1 MDNIQ
6 KITLSIYVP
15 CFNEENN
22 ITNTLNKIK
31 EAVQHISYEVLV
43 VDDGSKDKTIEMIEK
58 FKKNNPN
65 INITIICNENNLGI
79 GFNHRATVHKASG
92 KYYMMITG
100 DAPEPSDEI
109 KKVVNNIGKADMI
122 LTYLDDKMGLIR
134 RVLSK
139 IFSFLINLI
148 TLNNIKY
155 YNGPNI
161 HLLENVK
168 LYSGRRSGFGYQAE
182 LITAQLR
189 EKKTYIE
196 VEISPY
202 TPPSEKLELLELLV
216 KLRNFKKLPSVTAS
230 LISIFF
236 NQIIHIVKKILK
248 IK

>member
-1 MDNIQ
+1 VDNIEN
-6 KITLSIYVP
+6 ITLSIYVP

-22 ITNTLNKIK
+22 IISTLNRIK
-31 EAVQHISYEVLV
+31 ETVQHISYEMIV
-43 VDDGSKDKTIEMIEK
+43 VDDGSEDKTIESVEK

-65 INITIICNENNLGI
+65 VNIKILRNENQLGI
-79 GFNHRATVHKASG
+79 GFNHRAAARKASG

-100 DAPEPSDEI
+100 DSDEPTDEL
-109 KKVVNNIGKADMI
+109 KKIVNNIGKADMI
-122 LTYLDDKMGLIR
+122 LCYLNDKR
-134 RVLSK
+134 RIERRTLSRVFVF
-139 IFSFLINLI
+139 IVNLI

-182 LITAQLR
+182 LVTAQLR

-196 VEISPY
+196 VEISPVSS
-202 TPPSEKLELLELLV
+202 PLEKLELLGLL
-216 KLRNFKKLPSVTAS
+216 RKLPSVTAS
-230 LISIFF
+230 VISIFF
-236 NQIIHIVKKILK
+236 NQIIHKVKKILK

>member
-122 LTYLDDKMGLIR
+122 LTYFFDKRKIFR
-134 RVLSK
+134 RTLSK
-139 IFSFLINLI
+139 IFVIIINLI
-148 TLNNIKY
+148 TLNNLKY
-155 YNGPNI
+155 YNAANI
-161 HLLENVK
+161 YLLENVK
-168 LYSGRRSGFGYQAE
+168 LFSGKGSGFGFQAE
-182 LITAQLR
+182 LITEQLR
-189 EKKTYIE
+189 QKKTYIE
-196 VEISPY
+196 IEIEP
-202 TPPSEKLELLELLV
+202 TFKPSDSESSQALKVRNILNVARSIILIFLE
-216 KLRNFKKLPSVTAS
+216 
-230 LISIFF
+230 
-236 NQIIHIVKKILK
+236 QIIYILK
-248 IK
+248 KALKISK

>member
-1 MDNIQ
+1 MD

-22 ITNTLNKIK
+22 IANTLNKIK
-31 EAVQHISYEVLV
+31 EAVQHISYEVLI
-43 VDDGSKDKTIEMIEK
+43 VDDASKDKTTDMAEK

-65 INITIICNENNLGI
+65 VNIKIIRNENNKGI
-79 GFNHRATVHKASG
+79 GFNHRVTAYKAIG
-92 KYYMMITG
+92 KYYMMIAG
-100 DAPEPSDEI
+100 DAPEPSAEI

-122 LTYLDDKMGLIR
+122 LTYLVDKRGITR

-139 IFSFLINLI
+139 IFSFAVNLI

-161 HLLENVK
+161 HLLKNVK
-168 LYSGRRSGFGYQAE
+168 LYSGRRSGYGYSAE
-182 LITAQLR
+182 LITAQLKER
-189 EKKTYIE
+189 KTYIE

-202 TPPSEKLELLELLV
+202 TPPSEKLELLELLD
-216 KLRNFKKLPSVTAS
+216 KLKNLQKLPSVTAS

-236 NQIIHIVKKILK
+236 NQIIYIVKKILK
-248 IK
+248 TK

>member
-1 MDNIQ
+1 MEN
-6 KITLSIYVP
+6 ITLSIYVP

-22 ITNTLNKIK
+22 IVNTLNNIK
-31 EAVQHISYEVLV
+31 EGVQQISYEVLV
-43 VDDGSKDKTIEMIEK
+43 VDDASKDKTIEVVEK
-58 FKKNNPN
+58 FKKNNPDLN
-65 INITIICNENNLGI
+65 IKILRNENNRGI
-79 GFNHRATVHKASG
+79 GFNYRATAHRALG
-92 KYYMMITG
+92 KYYMLICG
-100 DAPEPSDEI
+100 DAPQPFGEI
-109 KKVVNNIGKADMI
+109 KKIVNNIGKTDMI
-122 LTYLDDKMGLIR
+122 LTYLIDTR
-134 RVLSK
+134 RVFRRTLSRVFVF
-139 IFSFLINLI
+139 IINLI

-189 EKKTYIE
+189 DKKTYIE

-202 TPPSEKLELLELLV
+202 TPPSEKLELLALLV
-216 KLRNFKKLPSVTAS
+216 KLRNLKKLPSVTAS

-236 NQIIHIVKKILK
+236 NQIIYIVKKILK